1 MDSLVTEAT
10 VADPFLVTTHM
21 LVVEVM
27 DTVDLTMQMVEMLL
41 TELVPA
47 VVEVVVIMEQLE
59 MVQTV

>member
-10 VADPFLVTTHM
+10 VVDPFLVTTQM

-47 VVEVVVIMEQLE
+47 AVEVVVIMEQLE
-59 MVQTV
+59 MVETV